1 TFFFETILTNT
12 AHGIRLYQR
21 PNDGLDLF
29 SGGAA
34 ASLNNPLDM
43 SADLLHVI
51 IDHLDLA
58 AEFHLSQTCRALR
71 HLTHRD
77 WKTLIPCLPYRELLP
92 FYIGLAYTRPDH
104 WACERCCRLH
114 RIPNISLA
122 PRFGQS
128 QTCGIRTDWTWTE
141 GEEYL
146 IQPGHV
152 ELALK
157 LARTGANWGHLSRLT
172 APYHYSSSPDPTDL
186 WHEASPRIVGGRFLL
201 RKKTY
206 VPIWSSIAAVNVC
219 PHATLVSAGG
229 HGMIPFLADRFCN
242 PEYVRDELERAL
254 RNLGREVS
262 GHCNYCPTDYSVVA
276 SVDEC
281 TVTAWY
287 DFGSYELV
295 RYYMWMT
302 HCESPSHWLLNL
314 DKLAIRHV
322 PGSVRELYFRDLKEE
337 E

>member
-1 TFFFETILTNT
+1 MESASIRDQKMVWIFFLAALLHPLTILS
-12 AHGIRLYQR
+12 IYLVSFRKPR
-21 PNDGLDLF
+21 SGLHRSRNVKAIPL
-29 SGGAA
+29 SS
-34 ASLNNPLDM
+34 ASPKLLELP
-43 SADLLHVI
+43 ADLLHVI

-71 HLTHRD
+71 QLTHRD
-77 WKTLIPCLPYRELLP
+77 WKTIIPCLPYREQLP

-128 QTCGIRTDWTWTE
+128 QTCEIRTDWTWPE
-141 GEEYL
+141 
-146 IQPGHV
+146 
-152 ELALK
+152 
-157 LARTGANWGHLSRLT
+157 
-172 APYHYSSSPDPTDL
+172 DPTDL
-186 WHEASPRIVGGRFLL
+186 WHEASPRIVGDRFLL

-206 VPIWSSIAAVNVC
+206 VPIWTSVAAVNVC
-219 PHATLVSAGG
+219 PHAILVSAGG

-242 PEYVRDELERAL
+242 PEYVRDEFERAL